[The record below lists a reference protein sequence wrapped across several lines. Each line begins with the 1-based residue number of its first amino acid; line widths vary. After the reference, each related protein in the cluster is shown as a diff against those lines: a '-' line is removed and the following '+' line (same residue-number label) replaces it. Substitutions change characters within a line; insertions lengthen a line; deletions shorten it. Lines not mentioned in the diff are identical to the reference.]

1 METTVAADSGLGDDR
16 PLPLAQRLAEEVR
29 RLRKA
34 AGLSQP
40 QLAAL
45 IGYTRQYV
53 SLAERPNK
61 GLPSAELV
69 RAIDDALQAGG
80 VLEALRQQADT
91 ERKTCRPG
99 TSPVNAAAAAGAG
112 RAAAEDLA
120 ITYQGAVVTGAS
132 GRPSDDMELGH
143 ELLGLLSMAGVL
155 VAAPDLDDQLDSD
168 RLDHFPPKVGPL
180 DEVSVDESAV
190 LNTHL
195 WRVFVLSKRKRAV
208 FPLVRSQLDA
218 LTMDLKKPRGLARHQ
233 RLCALAS
240 ELLQLAGE
248 IFFDANRYMD
258 AAHCYTLAT
267 TASKEAGAFD
277 LWACAM
283 ARHAF
288 IEMYEGRF
296 GRVVSMLD
304 LAACLAR
311 RGDQSLSTR
320 YWVSAVQAHAF
331 AGLGE
336 VDACRR
342 ALDVAEEVN
351 GLSDDASNGGWL
363 RFDGSRLA
371 EERGACYVKL
381 RSHDLAEA
389 TLGEA
394 LRQNLSS
401 RRRGSVLTDLA
412 MIGAQRCDTSQ
423 LVTYADAALEIAT
436 QTGSGFISRKLLALQ
451 GHLVPLLGSRGVR
464 QLNHEIMTLS
474 GGFRT

>member
-1 METTVAADSGLGDDR
+1 MAADPAPGDDR

-29 RLRKA
+29 RLCKA

-40 QLAAL
+40 RLAAL

-69 RAIDDALQAGG
+69 KAIDDALKAGG
-80 VLEALRQQADT
+80 VLETLRQQADA
-91 ERKTCRPG
+91 ERKACRPA
-99 TSPVNAAAAAGAG
+99 TLPINAAVGTG
-112 RAAAEDLA
+112 RVAAEDLA
-120 ITYQGAVVTGAS
+120 ITYQGTLVTGAS
-132 GRPSDDMELGH
+132 GRNSDDMELGH

-155 VAAPDLDDQLDSD
+155 VTTPGVDNQLNSD
-168 RLDHFPPKVGPL
+168 RLENSPPKAGPL
-180 DEVSVDESAV
+180 DGLAVDEYAV

-195 WRVFVLSKRKRAV
+195 WRFFVSSKLKRAA
-208 FPLVRSQLDA
+208 FPLVRSQLDV
-218 LTMDLKKPRGLARHQ
+218 LTMDLKKPHGLTRYQ
-233 RLCALAS
+233 RLCVLTS

-248 IFFDANRYMD
+248 IFFDANKYMD

-331 AGLGE
+331 ADLGE
-336 VDACRR
+336 LDACRR
-342 ALDVAEEVN
+342 ALDLAEEAN

-363 RFDGSRLA
+363 RLDGSRLA

-381 RSHDLAEA
+381 RSHDLAEV
-389 TLGEA
+389 TLGEV
-394 LRQNLSS
+394 LRQDLSS

-412 MIGAQRCDTSQ
+412 MIGAQRGDTNQ

-436 QTGSGFISRKLLALQ
+436 QTGSGFISRRLLALQ
-451 GHLVPLLGSRGVR
+451 DHLAPLLGSSDVR

-474 GGFRT
+474 GGLRT